1 MKKWIIVIVVAGLLG
16 YAVYEFFD
24 NKSDGSEEAGESSD
38 VGIEKGDTAPDFDL
52 ETMDGEENVKLSDL
66 RGEKVMINFWATWC
80 PPCRAEMPD
89 IQKFHENEEG
99 TIVSVNL
106 TETENSARNV
116 ADFMDEYGI
125 TFDVLSDADT
135 SVGSRYEAQALPTSY
150 LINTEGKIHNIAV
163 GPLNY
168 EQMVQAFD
176 EMD

>member
-1 MKKWIIVIVVAGLLG
+1 MKKWIIIIAVVGLLG
-16 YAVYEFFD
+16 YAVYDFFGNQTD
-24 NKSDGSEEAGESSD
+24 ESAEEEDAN
-38 VGIEKGDTAPDFDL
+38 VGIEKGDMAPDFEL
-52 ETMDGEENVKLSDL
+52 ETLDGGKVKLSDL

-106 TETENSARNV
+106 TDTENSVRNV
-116 ADFMDEYGI
+116 EDFIDEYDI
-125 TFDVLSDADT
+125 TFDVLSDPDSSIGT
-135 SVGSRYEAQALPTSY
+135 KYEAQALPTSY
-150 LINTEGKIHNIAV
+150 LINTKGEIHNIAV